1 MMRRAFVVLV
11 ALSLILGP
19 TLGALAETPATI
31 RVLIDDTKTTNSFF
45 TIPSKPKVT
54 KGQRVRLVVE
64 NHGAEPHSLQS
75 NETKDVIY
83 TLAGE
88 TKILEFTATQA
99 PVLFTCK
106 IGARIERFTI
116 EPGSH

>member
-1 MMRRAFVVLV
+1 MKRRACVALV
-11 ALSLILGP
+11 SLSLILGP
-19 TLGALAETPATI
+19 VLGAMAETPSTI
-31 RVLIDDTKTTNSFF
+31 RVIIDDTKTTNSFF

-54 KGQRVRLVVE
+54 KGQLVRLVVE

-83 TLAGE
+83 TKAGE
-88 TKILEFTATQA
+88 TKILEFTATSV
-99 PVLFTCK
+99 PILFTCK
-106 IGARIERFTI
+106 IGPRIERFTI